1 MAAIEHC
8 VTSIADMAEKIGYR
22 VWFDY
27 ATCYI
32 HRMRG
37 GELARFEMDNQ
48 QNYWM
53 SGELVHKLT
62 DVYGAEFLDW
72 LKPITDAAGEQSRK
86 GLYVLFD
93 TSLNWWNLKE
103 YPDGT
108 GVETIDKN
116 SRDAMYTERGVK
128 RLKAR
133 YDSMSKCIP
142 VEVAK
147 PSADG
152 QANRTD
158 NDGHS
163 GQNNPEGNNN
173 NFFRSNF

>member
-37 GELARFEMDNQ
+37 EELARFEMDNQ
-48 QNYWM
+48 QNYWI
-53 SGELVHKLT
+53 SGELAHKLT
-62 DVYGAEFLDW
+62 EVYGTEFLDW
-72 LKPITDAAGEQSRK
+72 LKPITDVAGEQSRG
-86 GLYVLFD
+86 GLYALFD
-93 TSLNWWNLKE
+93 ASLNWWNLKE

-108 GVETIDKN
+108 GVETLNKN

-142 VEVAK
+142 VEATK
-147 PSADG
+147 IPSDKRESQTDSG
-152 QANRTD
+152 NR
-158 NDGHS
+158 S
-163 GQNNPEGNNN
+163 GQNNPGGDNN
-173 NFFRSNF
+173 NFFRMNF

>member
-1 MAAIEHC
+1 MAAIAYA
-8 VTSIADMAEKIGYR
+8 VTRIAGMAESIGYR
-22 VWFDY
+22 VWFDF

-32 HRMRG
+32 HKMRG
-37 GELARFEMDNQ
+37 EEVARFEMDDGRNLKIGASFASDM
-48 QNYWM
+48 N
-53 SGELVHKLT
+53 SA
-62 DVYGAEFLDW
+62 YGKDFLD
-72 LKPITDAAGEQSRK
+72 LVAVLCNAGGVQSRE

-108 GVETIDKN
+108 GVETISKN

-142 VEVAK
+142 VEAVK
-147 PSADG
+147 IPSNEG
-152 QANRTD
+152 GNQTD
-158 NDGHS
+158 SGNQS
-163 GQNNPEGNNN
+163 GQNNPGGNNN
-173 NFFRSNF
+173 NFFRMNY

>member
-8 VTSIADMAEKIGYR
+8 VTSIADMAEKVGYR

-37 GELARFEMDNQ
+37 RELARFEMDNH

-53 SGELVHKLT
+53 SGELAHKLIE
-62 DVYGAEFLDW
+62 VYGEEFLDW
-72 LKPITDAAGEQSRK
+72 LKPITDVAGEQSRR

-108 GVETIDKN
+108 GVETIGKN

-133 YDSMSKCIP
+133 YDSMSKCVP
-142 VEVAK
+142 VEVVK
-147 PSADG
+147 IPSG
-152 QANRTD
+152 EWENRTD
-158 NDGHS
+158 SGSRS
-163 GQNNPEGNNN
+163 GQNNPEGSNN
-173 NFFRSNF
+173 NFFRMNF

>member
-48 QNYWM
+48 QNYWI
-53 SGELVHKLT
+53 SGELAHKLT
-62 DVYGAEFLDW
+62 EVYSAEFLDW
-72 LKPITDAAGEQSRK
+72 LKPITDVAGEQSRR

-93 TSLNWWNLKE
+93 TNLNWWNLKE

-108 GVETIDKN
+108 GVETIGKN

-133 YDSMSKCIP
+133 YDSMSKCVP
-142 VEVAK
+142 VEAVK
-147 PSADG
+147 IPSNEWE
-152 QANRTD
+152 NRTD
-158 NDGHS
+158 GDS
-163 GQNNPEGNNN
+163 QSRQNNPEGSNN